1 MTKRDTAFQVSI
13 DSQIKLIGTSK
24 QQVAAAIESSGMT
37 IEEVIKKFK
46 EK

>member
-24 QQVAAAIESSGMT
+24 QQVAAAMGMSL
-37 IEEVIKKFK
+37 EEVIKKFK